1 MYMYFIMDLN
11 NLVWILLRKDYW
23 LFHYINLSF
32 SKLKN
37 PVPNTLAGYPAPKPP
52 HNRKSEILQFFN
64 FKEVDAD
71 AKNVR
76 NYKFCLNG

>member
-1 MYMYFIMDLN
+1 MLMYFVMALN
-11 NLVWILLRKDYW
+11 TLLLKDYW
-23 LFHYINLSF
+23 PFHYINLCL
-32 SKLKN
+32 KLKN

-52 HNRKSEILQFFN
+52 HNRKSEILQFIN

-76 NYKFCLNG
+76 NYKFRVNG

>member
-1 MYMYFIMDLN
+1 MNF
-11 NLVWILLRKDYW
+11 VAESLLTLSLYQS
-23 LFHYINLSF
+23 LFEKPF

-76 NYKFCLNG
+76 NYVFREWVRHITTFL